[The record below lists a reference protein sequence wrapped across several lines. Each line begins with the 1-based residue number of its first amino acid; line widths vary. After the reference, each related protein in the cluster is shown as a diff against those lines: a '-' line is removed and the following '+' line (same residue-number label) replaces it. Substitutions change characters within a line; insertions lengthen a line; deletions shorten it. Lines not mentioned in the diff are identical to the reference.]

1 MSTIALKGRTFT
13 ESKNKV
19 SVGKKIA
26 EYVKATYVEFMPE
39 IVCGILA
46 MSGNTNSFR
55 MYQMLKK

>member
-26 EYVKATYVEFMPE
+26 GYVKTAYAEFMPE
-39 IVCGILA
+39 MVCGMLA

-55 MYQMLKK
+55 MYRMLKK